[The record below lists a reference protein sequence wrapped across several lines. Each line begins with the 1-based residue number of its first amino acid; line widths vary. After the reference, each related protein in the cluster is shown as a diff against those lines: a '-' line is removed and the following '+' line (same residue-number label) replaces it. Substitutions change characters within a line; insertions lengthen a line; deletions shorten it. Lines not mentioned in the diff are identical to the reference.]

1 MISKSPPRASPAPLP
16 VRDVRLEGVG
26 RIRAAFRIR
35 WFRRTV
41 LLGVAAMVVLGLLSA
56 ISALSMRRH
65 LEDGRTELDQAQSLL
80 VAGKLG
86 AAADAFDRAGDDFD
100 RAGRAPGAFALRVD
114 ALFPL
119 IGRTPDALLSMIDV
133 GRDVASA
140 GEDLSREVAR
150 LPGGLAA
157 LGPKD
162 GRIPVDTLSA
172 LAPAMHRARV
182 LLDRAERSADRLP
195 GSWVVGPVASA
206 RDTLQ
211 AKLAQAVP
219 LVRAADAL
227 AQQLPAFAGA
237 TGPVRYFV
245 GAQNLAEARGTGGL
259 IGNFAILTIDHGV
272 MSFGPF
278 DDVASLENLPVAE
291 APAQNP
297 LYNAW
302 GGGGFWLNLNMTPDV
317 PTAAG
322 MIESLYQRVRGQP
335 LDGTIL
341 VDIQAMADMLDV
353 TGPVA
358 VPKLHATLTADNVV
372 RFVADAR
379 YLALKHDPYA
389 VGPRL
394 VSEAVLKRFFGGASS
409 DEAVRAL
416 VSAAAGGHLALHSAH
431 PEVQKALRE
440 AGVSGAFG
448 QASGNGDFFS
458 VVTDNASPNKVDFYV
473 HRSIRYAVT
482 LERGGASRANVSVGF
497 RNAAPAGRSSYS
509 LGYKARYGLQPGELR
524 SWTALYCPADCRP
537 EDATEAGRPIS
548 LPYYRDLGMSMLG
561 RFFNV
566 KAQQT
571 NTIELTLRRTRG
583 WEGDVAAGVYRL
595 RLQGQPSIQP
605 TSVTLVVRAP
615 PGMHITWT
623 SRAMDVDGGTATWT
637 GTLGPR
643 SDFEIRFGKSLV
655 PGAWSRVVHFL
666 SSPAIHL

>member
-1 MISKSPPRASPAPLP
+1 
-16 VRDVRLEGVG
+16 VG
-26 RIRAAFRIR
+26 RVRAAFRIR

-41 LLGVAAMVVLGLLSA
+41 LLGVAALVVLALLST
-56 ISALSMRRH
+56 ISVLSMRGH
-65 LEDGRTELDQAQSLL
+65 LEDGKTELDQAQSLL
-80 VAGKLG
+80 VAGKLD
-86 AAADAFDRAGDDFD
+86 AAAAAFHRAGSDFD
-100 RAGRAPGAFALRVD
+100 RAGGAPGAFAVRAD
-114 ALFPL
+114 ALLPL
-119 IGRTPDALLSMIDV
+119 IGRTPDALMSLIGL
-133 GRDVASA
+133 GRDVSSA
-140 GEDLSREVAR
+140 GEGLSREVAR

-172 LAPAMHRARV
+172 LAPAMHRARM
-182 LLDRAERSADRLP
+182 LLDRAQRTADRLP
-195 GSWVVGPVASA
+195 GSWVVGPVAGA
-206 RDTLQ
+206 RDTLR

-227 AQQLPAFAGA
+227 AHQLPAFAGA

-278 DDVASLENLPVAE
+278 DDVSSLDNVPVSE
-291 APAQNP
+291 APAPNP
-297 LYNAW
+297 VYDAW
-302 GGGGFWLNLNMTPDV
+302 GGGGFWLNLNMTPDA

-322 MIESLYQRVRGQP
+322 MIESLYQRVRGQQ

-341 VDIQAMADMLDV
+341 VDLQAMADMLDV

-358 VPKLHATLTADNVV
+358 VPRLHATLTADNVV

-389 VGPRL
+389 LGPRL
-394 VSEAVLKRFFGGASS
+394 VSEAVLERFFGGASP

-416 VSAAAGGHLALHSAH
+416 VSAAAGGHIVLHSAH
-431 PEVQKALRE
+431 PDVQAALRE

-448 QASGNGDFFS
+448 RPTADGDFFS

-497 RNAAPAGRSSYS
+497 RNAAPTGRSSYS
-509 LGYKARYGLQPGELR
+509 LGSKARYGLQPGELR
-524 SWTALYCPADCRP
+524 SWTSLYCPADCRP
-537 EDATEAGRPIS
+537 EAATEAGQPTS
-548 LPYYRDLGMSMLG
+548 LPYYHDLGMSMLG
-561 RFFNV
+561 RFVTV

-571 NTIELTLRRTRG
+571 NTIGVTLRRPRG
-583 WEGDVAAGVYRL
+583 WDGDVAAGVYRL

-605 TSVTLVVRAP
+605 TSVTVIVRAP

-623 SRAMDVDGGTATWT
+623 SRPMRVAGATATWT
-637 GTLGPR
+637 GTMGPR
-643 SDFEIRFGKSLV
+643 SDFEIRFSKSFV
-655 PGAWSRVVHFL
+655 GGAWSRVVHFL
-666 SSPAIHL
+666 SSPAVHL